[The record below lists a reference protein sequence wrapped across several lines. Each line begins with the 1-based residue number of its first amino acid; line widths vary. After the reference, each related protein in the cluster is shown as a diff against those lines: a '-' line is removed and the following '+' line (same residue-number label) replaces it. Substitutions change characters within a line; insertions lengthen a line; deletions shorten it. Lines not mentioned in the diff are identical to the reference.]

1 MSKRPARPHNFK
13 NPLDKGG
20 QRGYNSYS
28 VKQSGAG
35 GPHPCSAA

>member
-1 MSKRPARPHNFK
+1 MSKRPPHNFI